1 VTIRS
6 FTGGAHPPDN
16 KAPTAGEAVRPG
28 PLPDRIVLPMS
39 QHLGAPCQPLVAKG
53 DRVVRGQVV
62 GDVEALISAP
72 IHSPVSGEVVEVG
85 PALSPTGVR
94 IESVTIAPDAEQ
106 DLAAYKP
113 IEASRDDIKAC
124 VRAAGIVGLGGAAFP
139 SAVKLSP
146 PKQFSIDTLILNG
159 CECEPYLTC
168 DHRLML
174 ERAEAVIAGA
184 ELIASVVGAKR
195 IVIGVEDNK
204 PDAVQALKAAT
215 NGAEVEV
222 VSLRTHYPQGAE
234 KQLIWAVT
242 GRAVPRGQ
250 LPAAV
255 GVLVHNVG
263 TAIAVAEAVEQRKPL
278 MERVVTVAGSVARPG
293 NYLAL
298 IGTPLSALVEAAGG
312 VVGDVGRIVAGG
324 PMTGQPLAS
333 LEVPVVKGTS
343 GIVVLTVKESAPI
356 VDGDQPCIRCGRCV
370 EACPMTLHPYQI
382 ASVSDRRMWS
392 EVERYYA
399 LDCIECGCCSYVCPT
414 RRPLVQLIK
423 LGKAALMA
431 KGVKQ

>member
-1 VTIRS
+1 VTIRI
-6 FTGGAHPPDN
+6 FAGGIHPPGN
-16 KAPTAGEAVRPG
+16 KAPTAAEAVRTG
-28 PLPDRIVLPMS
+28 PVPERLVLPMS
-39 QHLGAPCQPLVAKG
+39 QHLGAPCKPLVAKG
-53 DRVVRGQVV
+53 DRVVRGQLI
-62 GDVEALISAP
+62 GDVDAMISAP
-72 IHSPVSGEVVEVG
+72 IHSPVSGEVVDVG
-85 PALSPTGVR
+85 PALSPAGVR
-94 IESVTIAPDAEQ
+94 MESVTIAPDADQ
-106 DLAAYKP
+106 DLTVFKP
-113 IEASRDDIKAC
+113 IEAPLDDIRAA

-139 SAVKLSP
+139 SAVKLTP
-146 PKQFSIDTLILNG
+146 PKRSHIDTLILNG

-174 ERAEAVIAGA
+174 ERPEAIIAGA
-184 ELIASVVGAKR
+184 RLIAATVGAKK
-195 IVIGVEDNK
+195 VFIGVEDNK
-204 PDAVQALKAAT
+204 PDAIAALKAAT

-222 VSLRTHYPQGAE
+222 ATLKTHYPQGAE
-234 KQLIWAVT
+234 KQLIYALT

-250 LPAAV
+250 LPSAV
-255 GVLVHNVG
+255 GVLVHNVA

-278 MERVVTVAGSVARPG
+278 MERVVTVAGSVGRPG

-324 PMTGQPLAS
+324 PMTGQPLHS
-333 LEVPVVKGTS
+333 LDVPVVKGTS
-343 GIVVLTVKESAPI
+343 GVVVLTAAESAPI

-370 EACPMTLHPYQI
+370 EACPMTLHPFQI
-382 ASVSDRRMWS
+382 ASYADRRMWS
-392 EVERYYA
+392 EVEGYYA